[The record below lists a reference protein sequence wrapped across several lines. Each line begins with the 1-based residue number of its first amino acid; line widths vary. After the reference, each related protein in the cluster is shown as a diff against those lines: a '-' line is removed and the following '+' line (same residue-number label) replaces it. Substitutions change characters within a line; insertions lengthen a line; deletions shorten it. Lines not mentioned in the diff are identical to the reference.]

1 MPPQSEPAVEVRG
14 GEKIMVNG
22 QLTMMKNS

>member
-1 MPPQSEPAVEVRG
+1 MPPQSEPVAEARHAK
-14 GEKIMVNG
+14 KIMVNG